1 MGHKKQENTG
11 WMGKLFLNDSDKKM
25 PDTLKYKKFIMFFF
39 TNLKNHIRL
48 IEINSLRFLNKGQW
62 QTTEHSFYYA
72 MTSFRIQTWLLSL
85 TDHEMMDQEKKPT
98 LQMYKVILQ
107 ISWSAVKNIPEKNSR
122 KKVKLFINVKSSFS
136 EKATKSPICFD
147 ASDYYYG
154 FFFAIMYIL
163 Q

>member
-25 PDTLKYKKFIMFFF
+25 PDTLKYKKFIMFF

-48 IEINSLRFLNKGQW
+48 IEINSLGFLNKGQW

-85 TDHEMMDQEKKPT
+85 TDHEMMDQEK
-98 LQMYKVILQ
+98 
-107 ISWSAVKNIPEKNSR
+107 
-122 KKVKLFINVKSSFS
+122 
-136 EKATKSPICFD
+136 SPHCK
-147 ASDYYYG
+147 
-154 FFFAIMYIL
+154 YIKYL
-163 Q
+163 YTVEVEVQ